1 MKERKKDTGLP
12 FLVTCEIPKASKR
25 DVHMMRVNKLP
36 FLKQSMSFDHHS
48 LHGFFYVATSMII
61 IGCLGLVKNQLE
73 FAGISCW
80 PWTATTEVCCIN
92 WEELRLLTLLLDWN
106 WWSTATQVVG
116 LGQQRNIYWNLMLLA
131 VTLDSWGITANNADS
146 LLTGADLA

>member
-92 WEELRLLTLLLDWN
+92 
-106 WWSTATQVVG
+106 
-116 LGQQRNIYWNLMLLA
+116 
-131 VTLDSWGITANNADS
+131 
-146 LLTGADLA
+146 